1 MPMRTLSVSGLALL
15 VGLVSG
21 CVEDDLDTGV
31 VTQENKCPQGGCT
44 NSPEVARNGLWEQ
57 SLRGDPDFYGVS
69 IKRWNNGASLKKG
82 TGSYSLSVVNGRI
95 TATNKSGTLFGAAL
109 VGGVLELEKSGVP
122 YMNIHIVGVRSQG
135 VTFVTGTPTPI
146 EVYTMVW
153 TDPGAAVSNGKPLCN
168 APLAGTLDEKI
179 HELFGMR
186 GDELVIF
193 EGDRF
198 DPINKVTGRF
208 ADDTWFNFGCAGHTL
223 AKLYVTRNTVH
234 TQVTP
239 SWETRQAMLKMYT
252 GDYCGTGD
260 TFTLAGEP
268 IAWMGGVFP
277 TYPDYVHPTT
287 LDARWSPDGAT
298 CLGPEP
304 RMMYSTNPLA
314 PSIFPNVTKQI
325 RDLCP
330 KLPDC
335 ANTNVYDFDS
345 ARIVSS
351 NRDVL

>member
-1 MPMRTLSVSGLALL
+1 MRTPSVSGLALL

-21 CVEDDLDTGV
+21 CVEDDLDTGL
-31 VTQENKCPQGGCT
+31 VTQENKCPQGLCG
-44 NSPEVARNGLWEQ
+44 NSPEVARDGLWEQ
-57 SLRGDPDFYGVS
+57 SLLGQPDSQGVS
-69 IKRWNNGASLKKG
+69 IKRWNSRASLRKG
-82 TGSYSLSVVNGRI
+82 AARYSLSVLDGRI
-95 TATNKSGTLFGAAL
+95 TAWNKFGTLSGAAL
-109 VGGVLELEKSGVP
+109 VGSVIELEKSGAA
-122 YMNIHIVGVRSQG
+122 YFDIHITGVRSQG
-135 VTFVTGTPTPI
+135 VTFVTGTPAPI
-146 EVYTMVW
+146 EVYKMVW
-153 TDPGAAVSNGKPLCN
+153 SAPGGMVSTGKPLCN
-168 APLAGTLDEKI
+168 APLAGTLDEKV
-179 HELFGMR
+179 HELYGMY

-198 DPINKVTGRF
+198 DPIDKLVKPD
-208 ADDTWFNFGCAGHTL
+208 ADDSWFNFGCAGHTL

-234 TQVTP
+234 TQERA
-239 SWETRQAMLKMYT
+239 SWETRQAMMKMYT

-260 TFTLAGEP
+260 SFTLANEP
-268 IAWMGGVFP
+268 IGWMGGVLP

-287 LDARWSPDGAT
+287 LDARWSPAGAT

-330 KLPDC
+330 KLPPC
-335 ANTNVYDFDS
+335 ENTSVYDVEDGW
-345 ARIVSS
+345 IVSS